1 MTYQDFPFAMIHPDI
16 ALRITALKVR
26 LMELY
31 TQEEAHDWIHNPQ
44 RVLDGHRPIDMLCD
58 VLGYL
63 EVDNVVDQM
72 LDCAYL

>member
-1 MTYQDFPFAMIHPDI
+1 MVIDLDAVSIAMRI
-16 ALRITALKVR
+16 AALKLR

-44 RVLDGHRPIDMLCD
+44 RVLDGQCPVDMLGD

-63 EVDNVVDQM
+63 EIDNVVDQM
-72 LDCAYL
+72 LECAYL